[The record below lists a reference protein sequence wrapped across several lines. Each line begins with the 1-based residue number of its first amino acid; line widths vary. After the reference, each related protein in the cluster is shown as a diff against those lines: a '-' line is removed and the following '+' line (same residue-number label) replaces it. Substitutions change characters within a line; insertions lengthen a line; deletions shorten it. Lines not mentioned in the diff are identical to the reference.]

1 MRKFIAFLAFIAV
14 FAVCSCQPAKP
25 KKTIN
30 VVFGPGIWEYST
42 CVIDYDYYLNKV
54 DSMKRQ
60 CYVHNIS
67 PSDYSFIVNTL
78 NNKQKAETTAKL
90 GINPPM
96 YIKIDSTKYI
106 LGDNRVVECEGR
118 RNFVL
123 SEYEEY
129 RIKCLVHFYDFLQ
142 EEDVTALNEVKKFGM
157 PPNYKHTEIDR
168 GEYVGTGDLKI
179 IKRSD
184 FFETEEVRI
193 ILQAD

>member
-1 MRKFIAFLAFIAV
+1 MRKFIAFLAIIAV
-14 FAVCSCQPAKP
+14 VAACSCQPAKP

-54 DSMKRQ
+54 DSMKMR

-78 NNKQKAETTAKL
+78 NNKQKAVATAKH
-90 GINPPM
+90 GTNPPM

-157 PPNYKHTEIDR
+157 PPNYKYTEIDR

>member
-1 MRKFIAFLAFIAV
+1 MRNIITFLAIIAV
-14 FAVCSCQPAKP
+14 VAVCSCQPAKP

-30 VVFGPGIWEYST
+30 VVFMPGICEYST

-129 RIKCLVHFYDFLQ
+129 RIKCLVHFYDFIQ
-142 EEDVTALNEVKKFGM
+142 EEHVAELNEIKKFGM
-157 PPNYKHTEIDR
+157 PPNYKYKEIDFI
-168 GEYVGTGDLKI
+168 TFLKSPD
-179 IKRSD
+179 IK
-184 FFETEEVRI
+184 I
-193 ILQAD
+193 ILQEN

>member
-1 MRKFIAFLAFIAV
+1 MKKFIAFLAIIAV
-14 FAVCSCQPAKP
+14 VAVCSCQPAKP

-30 VVFGPGIWEYST
+30 VVFGPGICEYST
-42 CVIDYDYYLNKV
+42 CEIDYDYYLNKV
-54 DSMKRQ
+54 DSMKMQ

-78 NNKQKAETTAKL
+78 NNKQKAVATAKH

-129 RIKCLVHFYDFLQ
+129 RIKCLVHFYDFIQ
-142 EEDVTALNEVKKFGM
+142 EEHVAELNEIKKFGM
-157 PPNYKHTEIDR
+157 PPNYKYKEIDFIKFLNSP
-168 GEYVGTGDLKI
+168 GILKSLE
-179 IKRSD
+179 IK
-184 FFETEEVRI
+184 I
-193 ILQAD
+193 ILQEN

>member
-1 MRKFIAFLAFIAV
+1 MRNIITFLAIIAV
-14 FAVCSCQPAKP
+14 VAVCSCQPAKP

-30 VVFGPGIWEYST
+30 VVFMPGICEYST

-54 DSMKRQ
+54 DSMKMQ

-78 NNKQKAETTAKL
+78 NNKQKAVATAKH

-129 RIKCLVHFYDFLQ
+129 RIKCLVHFYVL
-142 EEDVTALNEVKKFGM
+142 L
-157 PPNYKHTEIDR
+157 
-168 GEYVGTGDLKI
+168 TGRRCYSTK
-179 IKRSD
+179 
-184 FFETEEVRI
+184 
-193 ILQAD
+193 

>member
-1 MRKFIAFLAFIAV
+1 M
-14 FAVCSCQPAKP
+14 
-25 KKTIN
+25 
-30 VVFGPGIWEYST
+30 PGICEYST

-54 DSMKRQ
+54 DSMKMR

-78 NNKQKAETTAKL
+78 NNKQKAVATAKH

-123 SEYEEY
+123 SEYEEIDF
-129 RIKCLVHFYDFLQ
+129 IKFLNSPGI
-142 EEDVTALNEVKKFGM
+142 LKSL
-157 PPNYKHTEIDR
+157 EI
-168 GEYVGTGDLKI
+168 K
-179 IKRSD
+179 
-184 FFETEEVRI
+184 I
-193 ILQAD
+193 ILQEN